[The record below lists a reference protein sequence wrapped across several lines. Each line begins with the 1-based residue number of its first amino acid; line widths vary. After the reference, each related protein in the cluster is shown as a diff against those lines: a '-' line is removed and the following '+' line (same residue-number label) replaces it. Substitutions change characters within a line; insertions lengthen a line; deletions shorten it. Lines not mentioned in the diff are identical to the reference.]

1 MKSKNNLTVVGTK
14 KYSHPSGQQNHRKSQ
29 LTQWSTLF
37 IALAI
42 ALITASLIIP
52 INRRA
57 ERSNQTQ
64 ILLIYIKGQL
74 IQLSALEWQAIA
86 QKELDFKLLKK
97 VQSTRSQIQKLSHEL
112 KNLEPQ
118 QSKLQKFLQLHK
130 QYNVAVDKEFK
141 LLATGQ
147 ISQAIIIDEEN
158 VDPAYEKL
166 SAEILKLDTDYSKQK
181 QQASQIAE
189 RGSALVLLVSAGLI
203 GILFWKFIQAREV
216 AQLAVAEQKIL
227 SQSEERFRSLVQN
240 ASDVILVI
248 DSQAEISYVTASS
261 HRVLGY
267 LPEDL
272 VGTNVKTLVES
283 DSRLKLQNFISN
295 CLKVAEISQ
304 LIELPF
310 RHHDGHLCSVEVVGN
325 NLLSN
330 PQVKAIVLT
339 LRDISDRKQAVEL
352 LRHHAFHDSLTNLP
366 NRALFNEHMQQ
377 AVKRAKSNDN
387 YRFAVLF
394 LDLDRF
400 KLVNDSLG
408 HKMGDKLLR
417 AVAQRVKTCLRSEDT
432 IARLGG
438 DEFALLLQNI
448 QNVEQAQ
455 DVAERIRQELSLP
468 FHLDG
473 SELFIS
479 TSIGIAMSSNANS
492 WLDDLAISSE
502 ASSWLDDILRNADIA
517 MYQAKALGRANYK
530 VFNRI
535 MHVQVSQRLQLET
548 DIQQA
553 VAEGEFIVH
562 YQPIVDLK
570 TFSVIGLEALVR
582 WQHPSKGLV
591 APFDFIP
598 LAEETGLIVPIG
610 WLVMRAA
617 CHQMQL
623 WQRQFPRNSPLT
635 ISVNVS
641 SKQFS
646 QPNLIDQIQ
655 QILLET
661 ELSPSALKLEITES
675 VLIENTVSVA
685 AKLTQLQ
692 AMGIQISMDDFG
704 TGYSSL
710 NYLHSLPIDTLKID
724 RSFISNIGTDSKK
737 IELIRTIVALAWN
750 LGMNVVAEGIE
761 TPQQMDLLKML
772 ECEYGQGYLFSKPL
786 DSELTQAL
794 IAQDLPLDRLLTKS
808 AIARDF

>member
-57 ERSNQTQ
+57 EISNQTQ

-283 DSRLKLQNFISN
+283 
-295 CLKVAEISQ
+295 
-304 LIELPF
+304 
-310 RHHDGHLCSVEVVGN
+310 
-325 NLLSN
+325 
-330 PQVKAIVLT
+330 
-339 LRDISDRKQAVEL
+339 
-352 LRHHAFHDSLTNLP
+352 
-366 NRALFNEHMQQ
+366 
-377 AVKRAKSNDN
+377 
-387 YRFAVLF
+387 
-394 LDLDRF
+394 
-400 KLVNDSLG
+400 
-408 HKMGDKLLR
+408 
-417 AVAQRVKTCLRSEDT
+417 
-432 IARLGG
+432 
-438 DEFALLLQNI
+438 
-448 QNVEQAQ
+448 
-455 DVAERIRQELSLP
+455 
-468 FHLDG
+468 
-473 SELFIS
+473 
-479 TSIGIAMSSNANS
+479 
-492 WLDDLAISSE
+492 
-502 ASSWLDDILRNADIA
+502 
-517 MYQAKALGRANYK
+517 
-530 VFNRI
+530 
-535 MHVQVSQRLQLET
+535 
-548 DIQQA
+548 
-553 VAEGEFIVH
+553 
-562 YQPIVDLK
+562 
-570 TFSVIGLEALVR
+570 
-582 WQHPSKGLV
+582 
-591 APFDFIP
+591 
-598 LAEETGLIVPIG
+598 
-610 WLVMRAA
+610 
-617 CHQMQL
+617 
-623 WQRQFPRNSPLT
+623 
-635 ISVNVS
+635 VS
-641 SKQFS
+641 S
-646 QPNLIDQIQ
+646 LRI
-655 QILLET
+655 
-661 ELSPSALKLEITES
+661 SAL
-675 VLIENTVSVA
+675 N
-685 AKLTQLQ
+685 
-692 AMGIQISMDDFG
+692 
-704 TGYSSL
+704 
-710 NYLHSLPIDTLKID
+710 
-724 RSFISNIGTDSKK
+724 
-737 IELIRTIVALAWN
+737 
-750 LGMNVVAEGIE
+750 
-761 TPQQMDLLKML
+761 
-772 ECEYGQGYLFSKPL
+772 FS
-786 DSELTQAL
+786 
-794 IAQDLPLDRLLTKS
+794 
-808 AIARDF
+808 